1 MSEEEK
7 MTEQKETGDG
17 TKSETEVE
25 TDEPGPRYTKDD
37 LPPAGA
43 GILTPSFLVEIR
55 ANSTRRGVLLVVAAV
70 IGVGL
75 AWFHWAGLFVAGALV
90 GLVSET
96 VPRAVVAG
104 VIVGVLVLV
113 FQIGISPVM
122 GAGEFVALSPP
133 SYVAVAAGLLMPIWG
148 SLIRGVI

>member
-1 MSEEEK
+1 MSEKSHEDED
-7 MTEQKETGDG
+7 MTENTDDD
-17 TKSETEVE
+17 SE
-25 TDEPGPRYTKDD
+25 PRYSKED

-43 GILTPSFLVEIR
+43 GSRTPEILAEIR
-55 ANSTRRGVLLVVAAV
+55 GDPFKSGVGVVVAAV
-70 IGVGL
+70 VGVGL

-90 GLVSET
+90 GLFSET

-104 VIVGVLVLV
+104 FIVGVLVLV
-113 FQIGISPVM
+113 VQVGVSPVM

>member
-1 MSEEEK
+1 MSENSSEDEDMK
-7 MTEQKETGDG
+7 ENTEDG
-17 TKSETEVE
+17 SE
-25 TDEPGPRYTKDD
+25 PRYSEED

-43 GILTPSFLVEIR
+43 GSWTPEFLAEIR
-55 ANSTRRGVLLVVAAV
+55 GDPLKSGVGVVVAAV
-70 IGVGL
+70 VGVGF

-90 GLVSET
+90 GLFSET

-104 VIVGVLVLV
+104 FIVGVLVLV
-113 FQIGISPVM
+113 VQVGVSPVM

>member
-1 MSEEEK
+1 MSEKSSKDEDT
-7 MTEQKETGDG
+7 TENTEDD
-17 TKSETEVE
+17 SE
-25 TDEPGPRYTKDD
+25 PRYSEED

-43 GILTPSFLVEIR
+43 GSWTPEILAEIR
-55 ANSTRRGVLLVVAAV
+55 GDPFKSGVGVVVAAV
-70 IGVGL
+70 VGVGF

-90 GLVSET
+90 GLFSET

-104 VIVGVLVLV
+104 FIVGVLVLV
-113 FQIGISPVM
+113 VQVGVSPVM
-122 GAGEFVALSPP
+122 GAGEFVGLSPP